1 MAVKI
6 SKPLKQ
12 LLKASVLGRNKN
24 HPLAGW
30 NVLTIL
36 YHDGSNG
43 TPLTLNFLLDKYNR
57 NYLETDERPL
67 SDVVLKEVL
76 RVISED
82 ARLVD
87 VAPRKIRMQ
96 MRNGGFHMQQ
106 SHVYKITSSGIE
118 YLSMMQKVVDAESTV
133 TANITRINE
142 FCDLVHTLNAP
153 QEDLVTTRLY
163 NDFQKMV
170 TAYEDVMK
178 GMHKL
183 DEDLDELANNLAFEH
198 GSLAA
203 QRLKAMLNDKAIP
216 AFSQLLNQ
224 GPLVRELTD
233 SERFSSQVAH
243 SQQGSDDLNTANA
256 IGDSNELAIR
266 YQRTRNYVQQR
277 LSQLALSFDASTSAI
292 DSSLDSLYLLFQTIM
307 GANDRLSQEY
317 DAIQSQTVDIQQL
330 TKQIDALLPHYQKLV
345 LDRPIPRRL
354 AQDRELDDQADFL
367 EATTMGPVKYAANRL
382 QRVVLTEA
390 DNPDIAVEEVNDDTD
405 AVMEAALAEFKQ
417 LVMRDATHGVIDHAL
432 DFHSQLARD
441 EVVRLYSAT
450 GYDHYDSFAPFGR
463 KIVRVKLVAGHTP
476 ISLHLTGEDYRV
488 WLPQGFEIWF
498 EEVQANA

>member
-24 HPLAGW
+24 HPLVGW

-307 GANDRLSQEY
+307 RQ
-317 DAIQSQTVDIQQL
+317 
-330 TKQIDALLPHYQKLV
+330 
-345 LDRPIPRRL
+345 
-354 AQDRELDDQADFL
+354 
-367 EATTMGPVKYAANRL
+367 
-382 QRVVLTEA
+382 
-390 DNPDIAVEEVNDDTD
+390 
-405 AVMEAALAEFKQ
+405 
-417 LVMRDATHGVIDHAL
+417 
-432 DFHSQLARD
+432 
-441 EVVRLYSAT
+441 
-450 GYDHYDSFAPFGR
+450 
-463 KIVRVKLVAGHTP
+463 
-476 ISLHLTGEDYRV
+476 
-488 WLPQGFEIWF
+488 
-498 EEVQANA
+498 